1 MDQKIFL
8 KMRIRYL
15 LLFPILFD
23 ITLKL
28 TKVDS
33 ENATSLIQSYLQES
47 DTFNI
52 QYVVIE

>member
-15 LLFPILFD
+15 LLFLILFD